1 MRLTIRGPA
10 IQVAICALAAGL
22 FVTPRVAHGHDL
34 NSASLLL
41 VEVDADAGRFLM
53 RWQANSSALESDFA
67 TPARFPPACKVQSPY
82 VECGAAGLVGTVEFP
97 WIQGTSNHVM
107 VAIEWRNGTRLLRVV
122 TASSPNLVV
131 YGIPASAG
139 LRFLAPIA
147 RDYTLLGIEHILT
160 GFDHLLFVFALA
172 LLVRKRKTLIASIT
186 AFTVAHSLTLA
197 CAVLGVLRLPTPPV
211 EAAIALSI
219 VLVCGECLRPADSLT
234 RRAPWAVTFAF
245 GLLHGLGFASA
256 LLAVGLPEKHIPTSL
271 FFFNVGVEIGQ
282 LAAIAGMLGLRFL
295 ITRVL
300 PRQAVLGRGVVYAM
314 GCTAAYWS
322 IERILAV
329 FSG

>member
-10 IQVAICALAAGL
+10 IRVAICALAAGL

>member
-1 MRLTIRGPA
+1 MSRRNAIR
-10 IQVAICALAAGL
+10 VAICAMVAAL
-22 FVTPRVAHGHDL
+22 FWPAGVALGHDL
-34 NSASLLL
+34 NSASLSL
-41 VEVDADAGRFLM
+41 VEVDPEAGRFLL
-53 RWQANSSALESDFA
+53 RWQANSSALESDLA
-67 TPARFPPACKVQSPY
+67 VPAKFPPACKVQSPY
-82 VECGAAGLVGTVEFP
+82 VECGSAGLVGTLEFP
-97 WIQGTSNHVM
+97 WLRGTTTNLM
-107 VAIEWRNGTRLLRVV
+107 VDIEWRNGTRLLRVV
-122 TASSPNLVV
+122 TASSPSLTV
-131 YGIPASAG
+131 YGIPSSAG

-219 VLVCGECLRPADSLT
+219 VLVCGECLRPGDSLT

-256 LLAVGLPEKHIPTSL
+256 LLAVGLPEKHLPTSL
-271 FFFNVGVEIGQ
+271 FFFNAGVELGQ
-282 LAAIAGMLGLRFL
+282 LGAISVVLGLRFL
-295 ITRVL
+295 ISRIRL
-300 PRQAVLGRGVVYAM
+300 KHAVLGRGLVYAM

-329 FSG
+329 FSS